1 MRAPLF
7 IDQYSD
13 AWLDVRSQQD
23 AYANYFNN
31 SVAATQAHKL
41 FCVSLR
47 GQFSDYSNAVWGI
60 TASDSANNGYV
71 AWGGPPSMG
80 SIDGTPLPRAAAGS
94 LPFLSNEAHAVL
106 RPIHNPLT
114 SNLHRHCFLD
124 ACNP

>member
-71 AWGGPPSMG
+71 AWAGPPPLGSFDAPPVPNPPGGPPPFFSP
-80 SIDGTPLPRAAAGS
+80 TCHPCLPR
-94 LPFLSNEAHAVL
+94 
-106 RPIHNPLT
+106 I
-114 SNLHRHCFLD
+114 
-124 ACNP
+124 